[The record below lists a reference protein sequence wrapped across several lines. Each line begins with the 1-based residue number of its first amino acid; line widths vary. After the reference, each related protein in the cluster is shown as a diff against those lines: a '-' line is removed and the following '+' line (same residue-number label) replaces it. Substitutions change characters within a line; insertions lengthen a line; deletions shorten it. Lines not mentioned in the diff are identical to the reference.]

1 VWKSVISTNC
11 ACHTRG
17 EFVEC
22 LVNQSKF
29 VIVLQEGNLLMKLVA
44 LTVILGLSSCVA
56 VDPTTAR
63 AVQTKPNKG
72 GIVTLD
78 PPSDPR
84 ARAKADAIMKQTCG
98 SKKAEIAEEGE
109 AVVGSKSSSN
119 TAHNSSKPSGIAG
132 LSFAS
137 SSPTTETDSVQKQ
150 VTEWRITYECK

>member
-1 VWKSVISTNC
+1 
-11 ACHTRG
+11 
-17 EFVEC
+17 
-22 LVNQSKF
+22 
-29 VIVLQEGNLLMKLVA
+29 MKLVMFG
-44 LTVILGLSSCVA
+44 IFFGLSSCVA
-56 VDPTTAR
+56 VDPTSAR

-78 PPSDPR
+78 PPNDPR

-119 TAHNSSKPSGIAG
+119 TAHNSSKSSGIAG
-132 LSFAS
+132 LSFGS
-137 SSPTTETDSVQKQ
+137 SSPTTETEAVEKQ